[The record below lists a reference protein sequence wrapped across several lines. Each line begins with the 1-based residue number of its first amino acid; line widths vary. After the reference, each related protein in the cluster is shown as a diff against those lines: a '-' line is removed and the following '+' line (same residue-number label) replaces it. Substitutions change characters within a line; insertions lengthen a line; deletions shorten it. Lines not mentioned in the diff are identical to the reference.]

1 MDNINENIEKLSE
14 KKLPNEDEEFNNF
27 FFVGGADWIKSNKEN
42 ISKEKKNKIKLFLKK
57 YLLLDNVN
65 FLFGT
70 GSSIHLGAESIQG
83 IPKKVMDKIDGIDE
97 IEQKDK
103 TDETNKKDEI
113 KNLFKELKD
122 KYVDKIKEEIKKGKD
137 YFIWEDKAIKPIID
151 KISNDLKVNLKISE
165 EDEIEKI
172 KFKKDIEKELKENRE
187 KIETEDI
194 IKAIFTSDNIKKY
207 IINLDEVNENLKK
220 ITEEVKLKLE
230 LLKLI
235 NEDKKINL
243 KEAIMNEK
251 FNNKEKEEIYKLGIE
266 VKLEDFLNYL
276 YALKY
281 LMEQSEGLIS
291 KKEIDLEN
299 LKQLI
304 ETIKKGIFEMCDID
318 NISFEDNFFF
328 NREADSVISARI
340 KIETRKKMEKE
351 GKYTYHRSFL
361 TSLLQ
366 RPLNLRRANIFTL
379 NYDLAFE
386 YACDELG
393 IEYINGFVGFNERN
407 FRPEVYNYDFFF
419 PGDTTE
425 GKVRRIERVIK
436 YYKLHGSLNW
446 VYKNQNKNNPYG
458 LYEIPI
464 ELVRM
469 KLKNKMDN
477 LGEIMIYPT
486 SSKKEYTLNFPYS
499 ELFRKFADRL
509 QQPEAVLFVIGY
521 SFYDEHVND
530 IIYQALANPSFTL
543 VIVDFNGTQSGGEI
557 KRLNDL
563 KDPRIIISQGGELGD
578 FKYFSKELLPTM
590 DQEDTRAKVMSSIEK
605 LYTKEDNEKSEV

>member
-1 MDNINENIEKLSE
+1 MDSINENIEKLSE
-14 KKLPNEDEEFNNF
+14 KKLPNEAEEFNNF
-27 FFVGGADWIKSNKEN
+27 FFVGGDDWIKNNKEN

-70 GSSIHLGAESIQG
+70 GSSIHLGAETIQG
-83 IPKKVMDKIDGIDE
+83 IPKKVIDKIDGTDE
-97 IEQKDK
+97 IEQ
-103 TDETNKKDEI
+103 KDEI
-113 KNLFKELKD
+113 KNLFKKLKD

-137 YFIWEDKAIKPIID
+137 YFIWEDKVIKPIID
-151 KISNDLKVNLKISE
+151 KISNDLKVNLKITE
-165 EDEIEKI
+165 EDKIEKI
-172 KFKKDIEKELKENRE
+172 KFKKDIEKELKENSK
-187 KIETEDI
+187 KIESEDI
-194 IKAIFTSDNIKKY
+194 IKTIFTSDNIKKY
-207 IINLDEVNENLKK
+207 NIILDEVDEILKN
-220 ITEEVKLKLE
+220 ITEKFKIELE

-235 NEDKKINL
+235 NKNKINL
-243 KEAIMNEK
+243 KEIAINKK
-251 FNNKEKEEIYKLGIE
+251 FNDEEKEKIYKLGIE

-281 LMEQSEGLIS
+281 LMEQSEGIIS
-291 KKEIDLEN
+291 KEEIDIEKLE
-299 LKQLI
+299 QLI
-304 ETIKKGIFEMCDID
+304 ETIKKAIFEMWDID
-318 NISFEDNFFF
+318 NISFEDNLFFK
-328 NREADSVISARI
+328 READSVISARI

-605 LYTKEDNEKSEV
+605 LYPKEDNEKSEV

>member
-1 MDNINENIEKLSE
+1 MDSINENIEKLSE
-14 KKLPNEDEEFNNF
+14 KKLPNEAEEFNNF
-27 FFVGGADWIKSNKEN
+27 FFVGGDDWIKNNKEN

-70 GSSIHLGAESIQG
+70 GSSIHLGAETIQG
-83 IPKKVMDKIDGIDE
+83 IPKKVIDKIDGTDE
-97 IEQKDK
+97 IEQ
-103 TDETNKKDEI
+103 KDEI
-113 KNLFKELKD
+113 KNLFKKLKD

-137 YFIWEDKAIKPIID
+137 YFIWEDKVIKPIID
-151 KISNDLKVNLKISE
+151 KISNDLKVNLKITE
-165 EDEIEKI
+165 EDKIEKI
-172 KFKKDIEKELKENRE
+172 KFKKDIEKELKENSK
-187 KIETEDI
+187 KIESEDI
-194 IKAIFTSDNIKKY
+194 IKTIFTSDNIKKY
-207 IINLDEVNENLKK
+207 NIILDEVDEILKN
-220 ITEEVKLKLE
+220 ITEKFKIELE

-235 NEDKKINL
+235 NKNKINL
-243 KEAIMNEK
+243 KEIAINEK
-251 FNNKEKEEIYKLGIE
+251 FNDEEKEKIYKLGIE

-281 LMEQSEGLIS
+281 LMEQSEGIIS
-291 KKEIDLEN
+291 KEEIDIEKLE
-299 LKQLI
+299 QLI
-304 ETIKKGIFEMCDID
+304 ETIKKAIFEMCDID
-318 NISFEDNFFF
+318 NISFEDNLFFK
-328 NREADSVISARI
+328 READSVISARI

-605 LYTKEDNEKSEV
+605 LYPKEDNEKSEV

>member
-1 MDNINENIEKLSE
+1 MDSKNENTENLS
-14 KKLPNEDEEFNNF
+14 KKKVPNKDEEFNNF
-27 FFVGGADWIKSNKEN
+27 FFVGGDDWIKNEKES

-70 GSSIHLGAESIQG
+70 GSSIHLGAETVQR
-83 IPKKVMDKIDGIDE
+83 IPEKVTDE
-97 IEQKDK
+97 IE
-103 TDETNKKDEI
+103 EKDEV
-113 KNLFKELKD
+113 KNLFKKLKN
-122 KYVDKIKEEIKKGKD
+122 KYVDKIKEEIRKGKD
-137 YFIWEDKAIKPIID
+137 YFIWEDKVLKPIID
-151 KISNDLKVNLKISE
+151 KIFDNLKKNLEISE
-165 EDEIEKI
+165 EDEIKKI
-172 KFKKDIEKELKENRE
+172 KFKKDIEEELRENSK
-187 KIETEDI
+187 KIDSKNI
-194 IKAIFTSDNIKKY
+194 IKTIFANDNIKKY
-207 IINLDEVNENLKK
+207 NIILDEVDEILKN
-220 ITEEVKLKLE
+220 ITEKFKIELE

-235 NEDKKINL
+235 NKNKINL
-243 KEAIMNEK
+243 KEIAINKK
-251 FNNKEKEEIYKLGIE
+251 FNDEEKEKIYKLGIE

-281 LMEQSEGLIS
+281 LMEQSEGIIS
-291 KKEIDLEN
+291 KEEIDIEKLE
-299 LKQLI
+299 QLI
-304 ETIKKGIFEMCDID
+304 ETIKKAIFEMCDID
-318 NISFEDNFFF
+318 NISFEDNLFFK
-328 NREADSVISARI
+328 READSVISARI

-590 DQEDTRAKVMSSIEK
+590 DQEDTRAKVMSRIEK
-605 LYTKEDNEKSEV
+605 LYPKEDNEKSEV

>member
-1 MDNINENIEKLSE
+1 MDSKNENTENLS
-14 KKLPNEDEEFNNF
+14 KKKVPNKDEEFNNF
-27 FFVGGADWIKSNKEN
+27 FFVGGDDWIKNEKES

-70 GSSIHLGAESIQG
+70 GSSIHLGAETVQR
-83 IPKKVMDKIDGIDE
+83 IPEKVTDE
-97 IEQKDK
+97 IE
-103 TDETNKKDEI
+103 EKDEV
-113 KNLFKELKD
+113 KNLFKKLKN
-122 KYVDKIKEEIKKGKD
+122 KYVDKIKEEIRKGKD
-137 YFIWEDKAIKPIID
+137 YFIWEDKVLKPIID
-151 KISNDLKVNLKISE
+151 KIFDNLKKNLEISE
-165 EDEIEKI
+165 EDEIKKI
-172 KFKKDIEKELKENRE
+172 KFKKDIEEELRENSK
-187 KIETEDI
+187 KIDSKNI
-194 IKAIFTSDNIKKY
+194 IKTIFANDNIKKY
-207 IINLDEVNENLKK
+207 NIILDEVDEILKN
-220 ITEEVKLKLE
+220 ITEKFKIELE

-235 NEDKKINL
+235 NKNKINL
-243 KEAIMNEK
+243 KEIAINKK
-251 FNNKEKEEIYKLGIE
+251 FNDEEKEKIYKLGIE

-281 LMEQSEGLIS
+281 LMEQSEGIIS
-291 KKEIDLEN
+291 KEEIDIEKLE
-299 LKQLI
+299 QLI
-304 ETIKKGIFEMCDID
+304 ETIKKAIFEMCDID
-318 NISFEDNFFF
+318 KISFDDNHFLKKEE
-328 NREADSVISARI
+328 NKEI
-340 KIETRKKMEKE
+340 KNKMEKE
-351 GKYTYHRSFL
+351 GRYTYHKSFL

-469 KLKNKMDN
+469 KLENKMDN

-543 VIVDFNGTQSGGEI
+543 IIVDFNGTQSGGEI

-605 LYTKEDNEKSEV
+605 LYPKEDNEKSEV

>member
-1 MDNINENIEKLSE
+1 MDSINENIEKLSE
-14 KKLPNEDEEFNNF
+14 KKLPNEAEEFNNF
-27 FFVGGADWIKSNKEN
+27 FFVGGDDWIKNNKEN

-70 GSSIHLGAESIQG
+70 GSSIHLGAETIQG
-83 IPKKVMDKIDGIDE
+83 IPKKVIDKIDGTDE
-97 IEQKDK
+97 IEQ
-103 TDETNKKDEI
+103 KDEI
-113 KNLFKELKD
+113 KNLFKKLKD

-137 YFIWEDKAIKPIID
+137 YFIWEDKVMKPIID
-151 KISNDLKVNLKISE
+151 KISNDLKVNLKITE
-165 EDEIEKI
+165 EDKIEKI
-172 KFKKDIEKELKENRE
+172 KFKKDIEKELKENSK
-187 KIETEDI
+187 KIESEDI
-194 IKAIFTSDNIKKY
+194 IKTIFTSDNIKKY
-207 IINLDEVNENLKK
+207 NIILDEVDEILKN
-220 ITEEVKLKLE
+220 ITEKFKIELE

-235 NEDKKINL
+235 NKNKINL
-243 KEAIMNEK
+243 KEIVINKK
-251 FNNKEKEEIYKLGIE
+251 FNDEEKEKIYKLGIE

-281 LMEQSEGLIS
+281 LMEQSEGIIS
-291 KKEIDLEN
+291 KEEIDIEKLE
-299 LKQLI
+299 QLI
-304 ETIKKGIFEMCDID
+304 ETIKKAIFEMCDID
-318 NISFEDNFFF
+318 NISFEDNLFFK
-328 NREADSVISARI
+328 READSVISARI

-605 LYTKEDNEKSEV
+605 LYPKEDNEKSEV

>member
-1 MDNINENIEKLSE
+1 MDSINENKEKISE

-27 FFVGGADWIKSNKEN
+27 FFVGGDDWIKNNKEN
-42 ISKEKKNKIKLFLKK
+42 IGKEKKNKIKLFLKK

-70 GSSIHLGAESIQG
+70 GSSIHLGAETVQR
-83 IPKKVMDKIDGIDE
+83 IPEKVTDE
-97 IEQKDK
+97 IE
-103 TDETNKKDEI
+103 EKDEV
-113 KNLFKELKD
+113 KNLFKKLKN
-122 KYVDKIKEEIKKGKD
+122 KYVDKIKEEIRKGKD
-137 YFIWEDKAIKPIID
+137 YFIWEDKVLKPIID
-151 KISNDLKVNLKISE
+151 KIFDNLKKNLEISE
-165 EDEIEKI
+165 EDEIKKI
-172 KFKKDIEKELKENRE
+172 KFKKDIEEELRENSK
-187 KIETEDI
+187 KIDSKNI
-194 IKAIFTSDNIKKY
+194 IKTIFANDNIKKY
-207 IINLDEVNENLKK
+207 NIILDEVDEILKN
-220 ITEEVKLKLE
+220 ITEKFKIELE

-235 NEDKKINL
+235 NKNKINL
-243 KEAIMNEK
+243 KEIAINKK
-251 FNNKEKEEIYKLGIE
+251 FNDEEKEKIYKLGIE

-281 LMEQSEGLIS
+281 LMEQSEGIIS
-291 KKEIDLEN
+291 KEEIDIEKLE
-299 LKQLI
+299 QLI
-304 ETIKKGIFEMCDID
+304 ETIKKAIFEMCDID
-318 NISFEDNFFF
+318 NISFEDNLFFK
-328 NREADSVISARI
+328 READSVISARI

>member
-1 MDNINENIEKLSE
+1 
-14 KKLPNEDEEFNNF
+14 
-27 FFVGGADWIKSNKEN
+27 
-42 ISKEKKNKIKLFLKK
+42 
-57 YLLLDNVN
+57 
-65 FLFGT
+65 
-70 GSSIHLGAESIQG
+70 
-83 IPKKVMDKIDGIDE
+83 
-97 IEQKDK
+97 
-103 TDETNKKDEI
+103 
-113 KNLFKELKD
+113 
-122 KYVDKIKEEIKKGKD
+122 
-137 YFIWEDKAIKPIID
+137 
-151 KISNDLKVNLKISE
+151 
-165 EDEIEKI
+165 
-172 KFKKDIEKELKENRE
+172 
-187 KIETEDI
+187 
-194 IKAIFTSDNIKKY
+194 
-207 IINLDEVNENLKK
+207 
-220 ITEEVKLKLE
+220 
-230 LLKLI
+230 
-235 NEDKKINL
+235 
-243 KEAIMNEK
+243 
-251 FNNKEKEEIYKLGIE
+251 
-266 VKLEDFLNYL
+266 
-276 YALKY
+276 
-281 LMEQSEGLIS
+281 
-291 KKEIDLEN
+291 
-299 LKQLI
+299 
-304 ETIKKGIFEMCDID
+304 MCDID
-318 NISFEDNFFF
+318 NISFEDNLFFK
-328 NREADSVISARI
+328 READSVISARI

-446 VYKNQNKNNPYG
+446 IYKNQNKNNPYG

-605 LYTKEDNEKSEV
+605 LYPKEDDEKSEV

>member
-1 MDNINENIEKLSE
+1 MKNQFKLIL
-14 KKLPNEDEEFNNF
+14 KR
-27 FFVGGADWIKSNKEN
+27 V
-42 ISKEKKNKIKLFLKK
+42 LKK

-70 GSSIHLGAESIQG
+70 GSSIHLGAESIQE
-83 IPKKVMDKIDGIDE
+83 IPKQVSKKIEKNNDV
-97 IEQKDK
+97 
-103 TDETNKKDEI
+103 
-113 KNLFKELKD
+113 KNLFKKLKE
-122 KYVDKIKEEIKKGKD
+122 KYEDRKILDVKEEIEKGND
-137 YFIWEDKAIKPIID
+137 CLIWEN
-151 KISNDLKVNLKISE
+151 KINDLEEELKSKLKELKIQKEKVNLKEI
-165 EDEIEKI
+165 IEKN
-172 KFKKDIEKELKENRE
+172 ELN
-187 KIETEDI
+187 D
-194 IKAIFTSDNIKKY
+194 S
-207 IINLDEVNENLKK
+207 
-220 ITEEVKLKLE
+220 
-230 LLKLI
+230 
-235 NEDKKINL
+235 
-243 KEAIMNEK
+243 
-251 FNNKEKEEIYKLGIE
+251 EKEEIYKLGVE

-281 LMEQSEGLIS
+281 LMKQSEGLIS
-291 KKEIDLEN
+291 KNELEIDIEKLG
-299 LKQLI
+299 KLI
-304 ETIKKGIFEMCDID
+304 EAIKKAIFEMCDID
-318 NISFEDNFFF
+318 RISFDNNHFLKKEE
-328 NREADSVISARI
+328 NKEI
-340 KIETRKKMEKE
+340 KDKMEKE
-351 GKYTYHRSFL
+351 GRYTYHKSLL

-407 FRPEVYNYDFFF
+407 FRPEVYSYDFFF

-446 VYKNQNKNNPYG
+446 IYKNQNKNNPYG

-469 KLKNKMDN
+469 KLENEKDN

-509 QQPEAVLFVIGY
+509 QQPEAVLFVVGY
-521 SFYDEHVND
+521 SFYDEHIND

-543 VIVDFNGTQSGGEI
+543 IIVDFKGTGNGGEI

-563 KDPRIIISQGGELGD
+563 KDPRIIICQGEELGD

-590 DQEDTRAKVMSSIEK
+590 DQEDTRIKVMNSIEK
-605 LYTKEDNEKSEV
+605 LYPKEDDEKSEV

>member
-1 MDNINENIEKLSE
+1 MDSKNENTENLS
-14 KKLPNEDEEFNNF
+14 KKKVPNKDEEFNNF
-27 FFVGGADWIKSNKEN
+27 FFVGGDDWIKNEKES

-70 GSSIHLGAESIQG
+70 GSSIHLGAETVQR
-83 IPKKVMDKIDGIDE
+83 IPEKVTDE
-97 IEQKDK
+97 IE
-103 TDETNKKDEI
+103 EKDEV
-113 KNLFKELKD
+113 KNLFKKLKN
-122 KYVDKIKEEIKKGKD
+122 KYVDKIKEEIRKGKD
-137 YFIWEDKAIKPIID
+137 YFIWEDKVLKPIID
-151 KISNDLKVNLKISE
+151 KIFDNLKKNLEISE
-165 EDEIEKI
+165 EDEIKKI
-172 KFKKDIEKELKENRE
+172 KFKKDIEEELRENSK
-187 KIETEDI
+187 KIDSKNI
-194 IKAIFTSDNIKKY
+194 IKTIFANDNIKKY
-207 IINLDEVNENLKK
+207 NIILDEVDEILKN
-220 ITEEVKLKLE
+220 ITEKFKIELE

-235 NEDKKINL
+235 NKNKINL
-243 KEAIMNEK
+243 KEIAINKK
-251 FNNKEKEEIYKLGIE
+251 FNDEEKEKIYKLGIE

-281 LMEQSEGLIS
+281 LMEQSEGIIS
-291 KKEIDLEN
+291 KEEIDIEKLE
-299 LKQLI
+299 QLI
-304 ETIKKGIFEMCDID
+304 ETIKKAIFEMCDID

-469 KLKNKMDN
+469 KLENKMDN

-509 QQPEAVLFVIGY
+509 QQPEAVLFVVGY

-543 VIVDFNGTQSGGEI
+543 IIVDFYGTQSGGEI
-557 KRLNDL
+557 KKLNDL

-605 LYTKEDNEKSEV
+605 LYPKENDEKSEV

>member
-1 MDNINENIEKLSE
+1 MDNKNEIVENKNSE
-14 KKLPNEDEEFNNF
+14 KDQNNKKKSNNC
-27 FFVGGADWIKSNKEN
+27 FFVGGDDWIENKEES
-42 ISKEKKNKIKLFLKK
+42 IKKVEKERYKSKIKLFLKK

-70 GSSIHLGAESIQG
+70 GSSIHLGAESIQE
-83 IPKKVMDKIDGIDE
+83 IPKQISEKIEKNDDI
-97 IEQKDK
+97 
-103 TDETNKKDEI
+103 N
-113 KNLFKELKD
+113 NLFKKLKE
-122 KYVDKIKEEIKKGKD
+122 KYEDRKFLDVKEEIKKGND
-137 YFIWEDKAIKPIID
+137 YFIWKDKVLKPIID
-151 KISNDLKVNLKISE
+151 KIFDNLKENLEISE

-172 KFKKDIEKELKENRE
+172 KFKKDIEEELTENNK
-187 KIETEDI
+187 KIESKDI
-194 IKAIFTSDNIKKY
+194 IKIIFTSDNIKKY
-207 IINLDEVNENLKK
+207 VINLDKVSEKLKE

-235 NEDKKINL
+235 NKDKEINL

-251 FNNKEKEEIYKLGIE
+251 FNDKEKEEIYKLGVE

-281 LMEQSEGLIS
+281 LMEQSEDLIS
-291 KKEIDLEN
+291 KEEIDIEKLV
-299 LKQLI
+299 KLI
-304 ETIKKGIFEMCDID
+304 ETIKKAIFEMCDVD
-318 NISFEDNFFF
+318 RISFNDNHFLKKEE
-328 NREADSVISARI
+328 NKEI
-340 KIETRKKMEKE
+340 KDKMEKE
-351 GKYTYHRSFL
+351 GRYTYHKSLL

-469 KLKNKMDN
+469 KLTNETNN
-477 LGEIMIYPT
+477 LGDIMIYPT

-509 QQPEAVLFVIGY
+509 QQPEAVLFVVGY

-543 VIVDFNGTQSGGEI
+543 IIVDFNGTQSGGEI

-605 LYTKEDNEKSEV
+605 LYQAENDKKQEE

>member
-1 MDNINENIEKLSE
+1 MDNKNEVIENQNVEKDQINERKS
-14 KKLPNEDEEFNNF
+14 NNCF
-27 FFVGGADWIKSNKEN
+27 FIGGDDWIENKNLKKEEKERYKS
-42 ISKEKKNKIKLFLKK
+42 KIKLFLKK

-70 GSSIHLGAESIQG
+70 GSSIHLGAESIQE
-83 IPKKVMDKIDGIDE
+83 IPKKIIEKIRENKDIEELFENLKNKYEERKLLSDIKEKIQKGNDYLIWGNKID
-97 IEQKDK
+97 
-103 TDETNKKDEI
+103 
-113 KNLFKELKD
+113 NLEEELKN
-122 KYVDKIKEEIKKGKD
+122 KLKEFKIEKE
-137 YFIWEDKAIKPIID
+137 
-151 KISNDLKVNLKISE
+151 KVNLKEIIE
-165 EDEIEKI
+165 ENKLD
-172 KFKKDIEKELKENRE
+172 DTEKEK
-187 KIETEDI
+187 
-194 IKAIFTSDNIKKY
+194 
-207 IINLDEVNENLKK
+207 
-220 ITEEVKLKLE
+220 
-230 LLKLI
+230 
-235 NEDKKINL
+235 
-243 KEAIMNEK
+243 
-251 FNNKEKEEIYKLGIE
+251 IYKLGIE

-281 LMEQSEGLIS
+281 LMEQSEGLIP
-291 KKEIDLEN
+291 KEEINIGKLE
-299 LKQLI
+299 QLI
-304 ETIKKGIFEMCDID
+304 KSIKKAIFEMCDID
-318 NISFEDNFFF
+318 KISFDDNWFL
-328 NREADSVISARI
+328 NKEGNKEI
-340 KIETRKKMEKE
+340 KDKMEKE
-351 GKYTYHRSFL
+351 GKYTYHKSFL

-446 VYKNQNKNNPYG
+446 VYKNENKNNPYG

-469 KLKNKMDN
+469 KLKNEVDN
-477 LGEIMIYPT
+477 LGDIMIYPT

-509 QQPEAVLFVIGY
+509 QQPEAVLFVVGY

-543 VIVDFNGTQSGGEI
+543 IIVDFNGTKNGGEI

-563 KDPRIIISQGGELGD
+563 KDPRIIICQGEELGD

-590 DQEDTRAKVMSSIEK
+590 EQTDTREKVMSSLEK
-605 LYTKEDNEKSEV
+605 LYQAENDKK

>member
-1 MDNINENIEKLSE
+1 MDSKNENTENLS
-14 KKLPNEDEEFNNF
+14 KKKVPNKDEEFNNF
-27 FFVGGADWIKSNKEN
+27 FFVGGDDWIKNEKES

-70 GSSIHLGAESIQG
+70 GSSIHLGAETVQR
-83 IPKKVMDKIDGIDE
+83 IPEKVTDE
-97 IEQKDK
+97 IE
-103 TDETNKKDEI
+103 EKDEV
-113 KNLFKELKD
+113 KNLFKKLKN
-122 KYVDKIKEEIKKGKD
+122 KYVDKIKEEIRKGKD
-137 YFIWEDKAIKPIID
+137 YFIWEDKVLKPIID
-151 KISNDLKVNLKISE
+151 KIFDNLKENLEISE
-165 EDEIEKI
+165 EDEIKKI
-172 KFKKDIEKELKENRE
+172 KFKKDIEEELRENSKKIDSKNITE
-187 KIETEDI
+187 KFKIE
-194 IKAIFTSDNIKKY
+194 
-207 IINLDEVNENLKK
+207 
-220 ITEEVKLKLE
+220 LE

-235 NEDKKINL
+235 NKNKINL
-243 KEAIMNEK
+243 KEIAINKK
-251 FNNKEKEEIYKLGIE
+251 FNDEEKEKIYKLGIE

-281 LMEQSEGLIS
+281 LMEQSEGIIS
-291 KKEIDLEN
+291 KEEIDIEKLE
-299 LKQLI
+299 QLI
-304 ETIKKGIFEMCDID
+304 ETIKKAIFEMCDID
-318 NISFEDNFFF
+318 NISFEDNLFFK
-328 NREADSVISARI
+328 READSVISARI

-605 LYTKEDNEKSEV
+605 LYPKEDNEKSEV

>member
-1 MDNINENIEKLSE
+1 MLALLGFLTVVVLLVAIMS
-14 KKLPNEDEEFNNF
+14 KKMNPVVALIVVPIIFGIIGGFGFELPKFILEGVKSIAPTGTMFIFAILF
-27 FFVGGADWIKSNKEN
+27 FGILTDA
-42 ISKEKKNKIKLFLKK
+42 
-57 YLLLDNVN
+57 
-65 FLFGT
+65 GT
-70 GSSIHLGAESIQG
+70 FQ
-83 IPKKVMDKIDGIDE
+83 
-97 IEQKDK
+97 
-103 TDETNKKDEI
+103 
-113 KNLFKELKD
+113 
-122 KYVDKIKEEIKKGKD
+122 
-137 YFIWEDKAIKPIID
+137 PIID
-151 KISNDLKVNLKISE
+151 KISNDLKVNLKITE
-165 EDEIEKI
+165 EDKIEKI
-172 KFKKDIEKELKENRE
+172 KFKKDIEKELKENSK
-187 KIETEDI
+187 KIESEDI
-194 IKAIFTSDNIKKY
+194 IKTIFTSDNIKKY
-207 IINLDEVNENLKK
+207 NIILDEVDEILKN
-220 ITEEVKLKLE
+220 ITEKFKIELE

-235 NEDKKINL
+235 NKNKINL
-243 KEAIMNEK
+243 KEIAINKK
-251 FNNKEKEEIYKLGIE
+251 FNDEEKEKIYKLGIE

-281 LMEQSEGLIS
+281 LMEQSEGIIS
-291 KKEIDLEN
+291 KEEIDIEKLE
-299 LKQLI
+299 QLI
-304 ETIKKGIFEMCDID
+304 ETIKKAIFEMCDIY
-318 NISFEDNFFF
+318 NISFEDNLFFK
-328 NREADSVISARI
+328 READSVISARI

-605 LYTKEDNEKSEV
+605 LYLKEDNEKSEV

>member
-1 MDNINENIEKLSE
+1 MDSKNEVIENKNVDKDKISE
-14 KKLPNEDEEFNNF
+14 KKSNNC
-27 FFVGGADWIKSNKEN
+27 FFVGEEKWIENKKIDNKDKS
-42 ISKEKKNKIKLFLKK
+42 KIKLFLKK

-70 GSSIHLGAESIQG
+70 GSSIHLGAESIQE
-83 IPKKVMDKIDGIDE
+83 IPKQISEKIEKNDDV
-97 IEQKDK
+97 
-103 TDETNKKDEI
+103 N
-113 KNLFKELKD
+113 NLFKKLKE
-122 KYVDKIKEEIKKGKD
+122 KYEDRKFLDVKEEIEKGNN
-137 YFIWEDKAIKPIID
+137 YLIWEN
-151 KISNDLKVNLKISE
+151 KINDLEEELKSKLKELEIQKDKVNLK
-165 EDEIEKI
+165 EIIVKN
-172 KFKKDIEKELKENRE
+172 KLDDSEKEK
-187 KIETEDI
+187 
-194 IKAIFTSDNIKKY
+194 
-207 IINLDEVNENLKK
+207 
-220 ITEEVKLKLE
+220 
-230 LLKLI
+230 
-235 NEDKKINL
+235 
-243 KEAIMNEK
+243 
-251 FNNKEKEEIYKLGIE
+251 IYKLGVE

-281 LMEQSEGLIS
+281 LMKQSEGLIS
-291 KKEIDLEN
+291 KNELKTEIDIEKLG
-299 LKQLI
+299 KLI
-304 ETIKKGIFEMCDID
+304 VAIKKAIFEMCDID
-318 NISFEDNFFF
+318 NISFKDNYFLEKEE
-328 NREADSVISARI
+328 NKEI
-340 KIETRKKMEKE
+340 KEKMEKE
-351 GKYTYHRSFL
+351 GKYTYHKSLL

-366 RPLNLRRANIFTL
+366 RPLNLRRVNIFTL

-469 KLKNKMDN
+469 KLTNETNN
-477 LGEIMIYPT
+477 LGDIMIYPT

-509 QQPEAVLFVIGY
+509 QQPEAVLFVVGY
-521 SFYDEHVND
+521 SFYDEHIND

-543 VIVDFNGTQSGGEI
+543 IIVDFKGTENGGEI

-563 KDPRIIISQGGELGD
+563 KDPRIIICQGEELGD

-590 DQEDTRAKVMSSIEK
+590 DQEDTRAKVMSSLDK
-605 LYTKEDNEKSEV
+605 LYPTEDDKK

>member
-1 MDNINENIEKLSE
+1 MDSINENIEKLSE
-14 KKLPNEDEEFNNF
+14 KKLPNEAEEFNNF
-27 FFVGGADWIKSNKEN
+27 FFVGGDDWIKNNKEN

-70 GSSIHLGAESIQG
+70 GSSIHLGAETIQG
-83 IPKKVMDKIDGIDE
+83 IPKKVIDKIDGTDE
-97 IEQKDK
+97 IEQ
-103 TDETNKKDEI
+103 KDEI
-113 KNLFKELKD
+113 KNLFKKLKD

-137 YFIWEDKAIKPIID
+137 YFIWEDKVIKPIID
-151 KISNDLKVNLKISE
+151 KISNDLKVNLKITE
-165 EDEIEKI
+165 EDKIEKI
-172 KFKKDIEKELKENRE
+172 KFKKDIEKELKENSK
-187 KIETEDI
+187 KIESEDI
-194 IKAIFTSDNIKKY
+194 IKTIFTSDNIKKY
-207 IINLDEVNENLKK
+207 NIILDEVEEILKNINEKFK
-220 ITEEVKLKLE
+220 IELE

-235 NEDKKINL
+235 NKNKINL
-243 KEAIMNEK
+243 KEIAINKK
-251 FNNKEKEEIYKLGIE
+251 FNDEEKEKIYKLGIE

-281 LMEQSEGLIS
+281 LMEQSEGIIS
-291 KKEIDLEN
+291 KEEIDIEKLE
-299 LKQLI
+299 QLI
-304 ETIKKGIFEMCDID
+304 ETIKKAIFEMCDID
-318 NISFEDNFFF
+318 NISFEDNLFFK
-328 NREADSVISARI
+328 READSVISARI

-605 LYTKEDNEKSEV
+605 LYPKEDNEKSEV

>member
-1 MDNINENIEKLSE
+1 MDSKNEVIENKNVDKDKISE
-14 KKLPNEDEEFNNF
+14 KKSNNC
-27 FFVGGADWIKSNKEN
+27 FFVGEEKWIENKKIDNKDKS
-42 ISKEKKNKIKLFLKK
+42 KIKLFLKK

-70 GSSIHLGAESIQG
+70 GSSIHLGAESIQE
-83 IPKKVMDKIDGIDE
+83 IPKQISEKIEKNDDV
-97 IEQKDK
+97 
-103 TDETNKKDEI
+103 N
-113 KNLFKELKD
+113 NLFKKLKE
-122 KYVDKIKEEIKKGKD
+122 KYEDRKFLDVKEEIEKGNN
-137 YFIWEDKAIKPIID
+137 YLIWEN
-151 KISNDLKVNLKISE
+151 KINDLEEELKSKLKELEIQKDKVNLK
-165 EDEIEKI
+165 EIIVKN
-172 KFKKDIEKELKENRE
+172 KLDDSEKEK
-187 KIETEDI
+187 
-194 IKAIFTSDNIKKY
+194 
-207 IINLDEVNENLKK
+207 
-220 ITEEVKLKLE
+220 
-230 LLKLI
+230 
-235 NEDKKINL
+235 
-243 KEAIMNEK
+243 
-251 FNNKEKEEIYKLGIE
+251 IYKLGVE

-281 LMEQSEGLIS
+281 LMKQSEGLIS
-291 KKEIDLEN
+291 KNELKTEIDIEKLG
-299 LKQLI
+299 KLI
-304 ETIKKGIFEMCDID
+304 VAIKKAIFEMCDID
-318 NISFEDNFFF
+318 NISFKDNYFLEKEE
-328 NREADSVISARI
+328 NKEI
-340 KIETRKKMEKE
+340 KEKMEKE
-351 GKYTYHRSFL
+351 GKYTYHKSLL

-366 RPLNLRRANIFTL
+366 RPLNLRRVNIFTL

-469 KLKNKMDN
+469 KLTNETNN
-477 LGEIMIYPT
+477 LGDIMIYPT

-509 QQPEAVLFVIGY
+509 QQPEAVLFVVGY

-543 VIVDFNGTQSGGEI
+543 IIVDFYGTQSGGEI
-557 KRLNDL
+557 KKLNDL
-563 KDPRIIISQGGELGD
+563 KDPRIIICQGEELGD
-578 FKYFSKELLPTM
+578 FKYFSKELLPTI
-590 DQEDTRAKVMSSIEK
+590 DQEDTRAKVMSSLEK
-605 LYTKEDNEKSEV
+605 LYQAENDKK

>member
-1 MDNINENIEKLSE
+1 MDSINENIEKLSE
-14 KKLPNEDEEFNNF
+14 KKLPNEAEEFNNF
-27 FFVGGADWIKSNKEN
+27 FFVGGDDWIKNNKEN

-70 GSSIHLGAESIQG
+70 GSSIHLGAETIQG
-83 IPKKVMDKIDGIDE
+83 IPKKVIDKIDGTDE
-97 IEQKDK
+97 IEQ
-103 TDETNKKDEI
+103 KDEI
-113 KNLFKELKD
+113 KNLFKKLKD

-137 YFIWEDKAIKPIID
+137 YFIWEDKVIKPIID
-151 KISNDLKVNLKISE
+151 KISNDLKVNLKITE
-165 EDEIEKI
+165 EDKIEKI
-172 KFKKDIEKELKENRE
+172 KFKKDIEKELKENSK
-187 KIETEDI
+187 KIESEDI
-194 IKAIFTSDNIKKY
+194 IKTIFTSDNIKKY
-207 IINLDEVNENLKK
+207 NIILDEVDEILKN
-220 ITEEVKLKLE
+220 ITEKFKIELE
-230 LLKLI
+230 LLRLI
-235 NEDKKINL
+235 NKNKINL
-243 KEAIMNEK
+243 KEIAINKK
-251 FNNKEKEEIYKLGIE
+251 FNDEEKEKIYKLGIE

-281 LMEQSEGLIS
+281 LIEQSEGIIS
-291 KKEIDLEN
+291 KEEIDIEKLE
-299 LKQLI
+299 QLI
-304 ETIKKGIFEMCDID
+304 ETIKKAIFEMCDID
-318 NISFEDNFFF
+318 NISFEDNLFFK
-328 NREADSVISARI
+328 READSVISARI

-605 LYTKEDNEKSEV
+605 LYPKEDNEKSEV

>member
-1 MDNINENIEKLSE
+1 MEIKNETIENQNKQKVL
-14 KKLPNEDEEFNNF
+14 NNKIF
-27 FFVGGADWIKSNKEN
+27 SNCFFVGGDDWVENKRIDNKDKS
-42 ISKEKKNKIKLFLKK
+42 KIKLFLKK

-70 GSSIHLGAESIQG
+70 GSSIHLGAESIQA
-83 IPKKVMDKIDGIDE
+83 IPKQVSEKIEKNDDV
-97 IEQKDK
+97 
-103 TDETNKKDEI
+103 
-113 KNLFKELKD
+113 KNLFKKLKE
-122 KYVDKIKEEIKKGKD
+122 KYEDRKFLDIKEEIKKGND
-137 YFIWEDKAIKPIID
+137 FFIWEDKVLKPIID
-151 KISNDLKVNLKISE
+151 KIFDNLKEKLKIFE
-165 EDEIEKI
+165 EDEIKKI
-172 KFKKDIEKELKENRE
+172 KLKKDIEEELKKNS
-187 KIETEDI
+187 KNIDSKDI
-194 IKAIFTSDNIKKY
+194 IKTIFANDNIKKY
-207 IINLDEVNENLKK
+207 NINLDEVDEILKSITKNLK
-220 ITEEVKLKLE
+220 IELE
-230 LLKLI
+230 LLNLI
-235 NEDKKINL
+235 NEDNKINL
-243 KEAIMNEK
+243 KEIAINEK
-251 FNNKEKEEIYKLGIE
+251 FNDEEKEKIYKLGIE

-291 KKEIDLEN
+291 KEEIDIEKLE
-299 LKQLI
+299 QLI
-304 ETIKKGIFEMCDID
+304 ETIKKAIFKMCDID
-318 NISFEDNFFF
+318 KISFDDNLFFK
-328 NREADSVISARI
+328 REANSIISAKI

-366 RPLNLRRANIFTL
+366 RPLNLRRVNIFTL

-469 KLKNKMDN
+469 KLENKMDN

-521 SFYDEHVND
+521 SFYDEHIND

-543 VIVDFNGTQSGGEI
+543 IIVDFYGTQSGGEI

-563 KDPRIIISQGGELGD
+563 KDPSIIICQGEELGD

-590 DQEDTRAKVMSSIEK
+590 DQEDTRIKVMNSIEK
-605 LYTKEDNEKSEV
+605 LYPKEDDEKSEV

>member
-1 MDNINENIEKLSE
+1 MDNKNEIVENKNSE
-14 KKLPNEDEEFNNF
+14 KDQNNKKKSNNC
-27 FFVGGADWIKSNKEN
+27 FFVGGDDWIENKEES
-42 ISKEKKNKIKLFLKK
+42 IKKVEKERYKSKIKLFLKK

-70 GSSIHLGAESIQG
+70 GSSIHLGAESIQE
-83 IPKKVMDKIDGIDE
+83 IPKQISEKIEKNDDV
-97 IEQKDK
+97 
-103 TDETNKKDEI
+103 N
-113 KNLFKELKD
+113 NLFKKLKE
-122 KYVDKIKEEIKKGKD
+122 KYEDRKFLDVKEEIKKGND
-137 YFIWEDKAIKPIID
+137 YFIWKDKVLKPIID
-151 KISNDLKVNLKISE
+151 KIFDNLKENLEISE

-172 KFKKDIEKELKENRE
+172 KFKKDIEEELTENNK
-187 KIETEDI
+187 KIESKDI
-194 IKAIFTSDNIKKY
+194 IKIIFTSDNIKKY
-207 IINLDEVNENLKK
+207 VINLDKVSEKLKE

-235 NEDKKINL
+235 NKDKEINL

-251 FNNKEKEEIYKLGIE
+251 FNDKEKEEIYKLGVE

-281 LMEQSEGLIS
+281 LMEQSEDLIS
-291 KKEIDLEN
+291 KEEIDIEKLG
-299 LKQLI
+299 KLI
-304 ETIKKGIFEMCDID
+304 ETIKKAIFEMCDVD
-318 NISFEDNFFF
+318 RISFNDNHFLKKEE
-328 NREADSVISARI
+328 NKEI
-340 KIETRKKMEKE
+340 KDKMEKE
-351 GKYTYHRSFL
+351 GRYTYHKSLL

-469 KLKNKMDN
+469 KLTNETNN
-477 LGEIMIYPT
+477 LGDIMIYPT

-509 QQPEAVLFVIGY
+509 QQPEAVLFVVGY

-543 VIVDFNGTQSGGEI
+543 IIVDFNGTQSGGEI

-563 KDPRIIISQGGELGD
+563 KDPRIIICQGEELGD

-605 LYTKEDNEKSEV
+605 LYQAENDKKQEE

>member
-1 MDNINENIEKLSE
+1 MDSKNENTENLS
-14 KKLPNEDEEFNNF
+14 KKKVPNKDEEFNNF
-27 FFVGGADWIKSNKEN
+27 FFVGGDDWIKNEKES

-70 GSSIHLGAESIQG
+70 GSSIHLGAETVQR
-83 IPKKVMDKIDGIDE
+83 IPEKVTDE
-97 IEQKDK
+97 IE
-103 TDETNKKDEI
+103 EKDEV
-113 KNLFKELKD
+113 KNLFKKLKN
-122 KYVDKIKEEIKKGKD
+122 KYVDKIKEEIRKGKD
-137 YFIWEDKAIKPIID
+137 YFIWEDKVLKPIID
-151 KISNDLKVNLKISE
+151 KIFDNLKENLEISE
-165 EDEIEKI
+165 EDEIKKI
-172 KFKKDIEKELKENRE
+172 KFKKDIEEELRENSK
-187 KIETEDI
+187 KIDSKNI
-194 IKAIFTSDNIKKY
+194 IKTIFANDNIKKY
-207 IINLDEVNENLKK
+207 NIILDEVDEILKN
-220 ITEEVKLKLE
+220 ITEKFKIELE

-235 NEDKKINL
+235 NKNKINL
-243 KEAIMNEK
+243 KEIAINEK
-251 FNNKEKEEIYKLGIE
+251 FNDEEKEKIYKLGIE

-291 KKEIDLEN
+291 EKEIDIKKLE
-299 LKQLI
+299 QLI
-304 ETIKKGIFEMCDID
+304 ETIKKAIFEMCDID
-318 NISFEDNFFF
+318 NISFEDNLFFK
-328 NREADSVISARI
+328 READSVISVKI

-605 LYTKEDNEKSEV
+605 LYPKEDNEKSEV

>member
-1 MDNINENIEKLSE
+1 LDSINENIEKLSE
-14 KKLPNEDEEFNNF
+14 KKLPNEAEEFNNF
-27 FFVGGADWIKSNKEN
+27 FFVGGDDWIKNNKEN

-70 GSSIHLGAESIQG
+70 GSSIHLGAETIQG
-83 IPKKVMDKIDGIDE
+83 IPKKVIDKIDGTDE
-97 IEQKDK
+97 IEQ
-103 TDETNKKDEI
+103 KDEI
-113 KNLFKELKD
+113 KNLFKKLKD

-137 YFIWEDKAIKPIID
+137 YFIWEDKVMKPIID
-151 KISNDLKVNLKISE
+151 KISNDLKVNLKITE
-165 EDEIEKI
+165 EDKIEKI
-172 KFKKDIEKELKENRE
+172 KFKKDIEKELKENSK
-187 KIETEDI
+187 KIESEDI
-194 IKAIFTSDNIKKY
+194 IKTIFTSDNIKKY
-207 IINLDEVNENLKK
+207 NIILDEVDEILKN
-220 ITEEVKLKLE
+220 ITEKFKIELE
-230 LLKLI
+230 LLRLI
-235 NEDKKINL
+235 NKNKINL
-243 KEAIMNEK
+243 KEIAINKK
-251 FNNKEKEEIYKLGIE
+251 FNDEEKEKIYKLGIE

-281 LMEQSEGLIS
+281 LIEQSEGIIS
-291 KKEIDLEN
+291 KEEIDIEKLE
-299 LKQLI
+299 QLI
-304 ETIKKGIFEMCDID
+304 ETIKKAIFEMCDID
-318 NISFEDNFFF
+318 NISFEDNLFFK
-328 NREADSVISARI
+328 READSVISARI

-605 LYTKEDNEKSEV
+605 LYPKEDNEKSEV

>member
-1 MDNINENIEKLSE
+1 MEIKNETIENQNKQKVL
-14 KKLPNEDEEFNNF
+14 NNKIF
-27 FFVGGADWIKSNKEN
+27 SNCFFVGGESWIKN
-42 ISKEKKNKIKLFLKK
+42 EKLDKDKKSKIKLFLKK

-70 GSSIHLGAESIQG
+70 GSSIHLGAESIQA
-83 IPKKVMDKIDGIDE
+83 IPKQVSEKIEKNDDV
-97 IEQKDK
+97 
-103 TDETNKKDEI
+103 
-113 KNLFKELKD
+113 KNLFKKLKE
-122 KYVDKIKEEIKKGKD
+122 KYEDRKFLDIKEEIKKGND
-137 YFIWEDKAIKPIID
+137 FFIWEDKVLKPIID
-151 KISNDLKVNLKISE
+151 KIFDNLKEKLKIFE
-165 EDEIEKI
+165 EDEIKKI
-172 KFKKDIEKELKENRE
+172 KLKKDIEEELKKNS
-187 KIETEDI
+187 KNIDSKDI
-194 IKAIFTSDNIKKY
+194 IKTIFANDNIKKY
-207 IINLDEVNENLKK
+207 NINLDEVDEILKSITKNLK
-220 ITEEVKLKLE
+220 IELE
-230 LLKLI
+230 LLNLI
-235 NEDKKINL
+235 NEDNKINL
-243 KEAIMNEK
+243 KEIAINEK
-251 FNNKEKEEIYKLGIE
+251 FNDEEKEKIYKLGIE

-291 KKEIDLEN
+291 KEEIDIEKLE
-299 LKQLI
+299 QLI
-304 ETIKKGIFEMCDID
+304 ETIKKAIFEMCDID
-318 NISFEDNFFF
+318 NISFEDNLFFK
-328 NREADSVISARI
+328 READSVISARI

-407 FRPEVYNYDFFF
+407 FRPEVYSYDFFF

-446 VYKNQNKNNPYG
+446 IYKNQNKNNPYG

-469 KLKNKMDN
+469 KLENEKDN

-499 ELFRKFADRL
+499 ELFREFADRL
-509 QQPEAVLFVIGY
+509 QQPEAVLFVVGY
-521 SFYDEHVND
+521 SFYDEHIND

-543 VIVDFNGTQSGGEI
+543 IIVDFKGTENGGEI

-563 KDPRIIISQGGELGD
+563 KDPRIIICQGEELGD

-590 DQEDTRAKVMSSIEK
+590 DQEDTRIKVMNSIEK
-605 LYTKEDNEKSEV
+605 LYPKEDDEKSEV

>member
-1 MDNINENIEKLSE
+1 MDSKNENTENLS
-14 KKLPNEDEEFNNF
+14 KKKVPNKDEEFNNF
-27 FFVGGADWIKSNKEN
+27 FFVGGDDWIKNEKES

-70 GSSIHLGAESIQG
+70 GSSIHLGAETVQR
-83 IPKKVMDKIDGIDE
+83 IPEKVTDE
-97 IEQKDK
+97 IE
-103 TDETNKKDEI
+103 EKDEV
-113 KNLFKELKD
+113 KNLFKKLKN
-122 KYVDKIKEEIKKGKD
+122 KYVDKIKEEIRKGKD
-137 YFIWEDKAIKPIID
+137 YFIWEDKVLKPIID
-151 KISNDLKVNLKISE
+151 KIFDNLKKNLEISE
-165 EDEIEKI
+165 EDEIKKI
-172 KFKKDIEKELKENRE
+172 KFKKDIEEELRENSK
-187 KIETEDI
+187 KIDSKNI
-194 IKAIFTSDNIKKY
+194 IKTIFANDNIKKY
-207 IINLDEVNENLKK
+207 NIILDEVDEILKN
-220 ITEEVKLKLE
+220 ITEKFKIELE

-235 NEDKKINL
+235 NKNKINL
-243 KEAIMNEK
+243 KEIAINKK
-251 FNNKEKEEIYKLGIE
+251 FNDEEKEKIYKLGIE

-281 LMEQSEGLIS
+281 LMEQSEGIIS
-291 KKEIDLEN
+291 KEEIDIEKLE
-299 LKQLI
+299 QLI
-304 ETIKKGIFEMCDID
+304 ETIKKAIFEMCDID
-318 NISFEDNFFF
+318 NISFEDNLFFK
-328 NREADSVISARI
+328 READSVISARI

-469 KLKNKMDN
+469 KLTNKTNN
-477 LGEIMIYPT
+477 LGDIMIYPT

-509 QQPEAVLFVIGY
+509 QQPEAVLFVVGY

-605 LYTKEDNEKSEV
+605 LYPKEDNEKSEV

>member
-1 MDNINENIEKLSE
+1 MKLEVYKILSINFSKNKTHGGSVLDNKNEVIENQNVEKDKINE
-14 KKLPNEDEEFNNF
+14 KKSNNC
-27 FFVGGADWIKSNKEN
+27 FFVGGDDWIENKN
-42 ISKEKKNKIKLFLKK
+42 LKKEEKERYKGKIKLFLKK

-70 GSSIHLGAESIQG
+70 GSSIHLSAESIQE
-83 IPKKVMDKIDGIDE
+83 IPKQISDKIEKNNNIKKLFENLKKKYEKRLQLDIKEKIEKRNDCLIWENKID
-97 IEQKDK
+97 
-103 TDETNKKDEI
+103 
-113 KNLFKELKD
+113 NLEEELKN
-122 KYVDKIKEEIKKGKD
+122 KLKEFKIEKE
-137 YFIWEDKAIKPIID
+137 
-151 KISNDLKVNLKISE
+151 KVNLKEIIE
-165 EDEIEKI
+165 ENK
-172 KFKKDIEKELKENRE
+172 
-187 KIETEDI
+187 
-194 IKAIFTSDNIKKY
+194 
-207 IINLDEVNENLKK
+207 LDE
-220 ITEEVKLKLE
+220 T
-230 LLKLI
+230 
-235 NEDKKINL
+235 
-243 KEAIMNEK
+243 
-251 FNNKEKEEIYKLGIE
+251 EKEEIYKLGIE

-281 LMEQSEGLIS
+281 LMEQSEDLIS
-291 KKEIDLEN
+291 KEEIDIEKLG
-299 LKQLI
+299 QLI
-304 ETIKKGIFEMCDID
+304 KIIKKAIFEMCDID
-318 NISFEDNFFF
+318 KISFDDNHFLKKEE
-328 NREADSVISARI
+328 NNEI
-340 KIETRKKMEKE
+340 KDKMKKE
-351 GKYTYHRSFL
+351 GKYTYHKSFL

-393 IEYINGFVGFNERN
+393 IEYINGFVGFNKRN
-407 FRPEVYNYDFFF
+407 FRPEVYSYDFFF

-446 VYKNQNKNNPYG
+446 VYRNQNKNNPYG

-469 KLKNKMDN
+469 NLKNEEDN

-509 QQPEAVLFVIGY
+509 QQPEAVLFVVGY
-521 SFYDEHVND
+521 SFYDEHIND

-543 VIVDFNGTQSGGEI
+543 IIVDFKGTGNGGEI

-563 KDPRIIISQGGELGD
+563 KDPRIIICQGEELGD

-590 DQEDTRAKVMSSIEK
+590 DQEDTRIKVMNSIEK
-605 LYTKEDNEKSEV
+605 LYPKEDDEKSEV

>member
-1 MDNINENIEKLSE
+1 MDSKNENTENLS
-14 KKLPNEDEEFNNF
+14 KKKVPNKDEEFNNF
-27 FFVGGADWIKSNKEN
+27 FFVGGDDWIKNEKES

-70 GSSIHLGAESIQG
+70 GSSIHLGAETVQR
-83 IPKKVMDKIDGIDE
+83 IPEKVTDE
-97 IEQKDK
+97 IE
-103 TDETNKKDEI
+103 EKDEV
-113 KNLFKELKD
+113 KNLFKKLKN
-122 KYVDKIKEEIKKGKD
+122 KYVDKIKEEIRKGKD
-137 YFIWEDKAIKPIID
+137 YFIWEDKVLKPIID
-151 KISNDLKVNLKISE
+151 KIFDNLKKNLEISE
-165 EDEIEKI
+165 EDEIKKI
-172 KFKKDIEKELKENRE
+172 KFKKDIEEELRENSK
-187 KIETEDI
+187 KIDSKNI
-194 IKAIFTSDNIKKY
+194 IKTIFANDNIKKY
-207 IINLDEVNENLKK
+207 NIILDEVDEILKN
-220 ITEEVKLKLE
+220 ITEKFKIELE

-235 NEDKKINL
+235 NKNKINL
-243 KEAIMNEK
+243 KEIAINKK
-251 FNNKEKEEIYKLGIE
+251 FNDEEKEKIYKLGIE

-281 LMEQSEGLIS
+281 LMEQSEGIIS
-291 KKEIDLEN
+291 KEEIDIEKLE
-299 LKQLI
+299 QLI
-304 ETIKKGIFEMCDID
+304 ETIKKAIFEMCDID
-318 NISFEDNFFF
+318 NISFEDNLFFK
-328 NREADSVISARI
+328 READSVISARI

-605 LYTKEDNEKSEV
+605 LYPKEDNEKSEV

>member
-1 MDNINENIEKLSE
+1 MG
-14 KKLPNEDEEFNNF
+14 
-27 FFVGGADWIKSNKEN
+27 V
-42 ISKEKKNKIKLFLKK
+42 
-57 YLLLDNVN
+57 
-65 FLFGT
+65 
-70 GSSIHLGAESIQG
+70 
-83 IPKKVMDKIDGIDE
+83 
-97 IEQKDK
+97 
-103 TDETNKKDEI
+103 
-113 KNLFKELKD
+113 
-122 KYVDKIKEEIKKGKD
+122 
-137 YFIWEDKAIKPIID
+137 
-151 KISNDLKVNLKISE
+151 
-165 EDEIEKI
+165 
-172 KFKKDIEKELKENRE
+172 
-187 KIETEDI
+187 
-194 IKAIFTSDNIKKY
+194 
-207 IINLDEVNENLKK
+207 
-220 ITEEVKLKLE
+220 
-230 LLKLI
+230 
-235 NEDKKINL
+235 
-243 KEAIMNEK
+243 
-251 FNNKEKEEIYKLGIE
+251 E

-281 LMEQSEGLIS
+281 LMKQSEGLIS
-291 KKEIDLEN
+291 KNELEIDIEKLG
-299 LKQLI
+299 KLI
-304 ETIKKGIFEMCDID
+304 EAIKKAIFEMCDID
-318 NISFEDNFFF
+318 NISFVKNWFLNKKGNKE
-328 NREADSVISARI
+328 I
-340 KIETRKKMEKE
+340 KEKMEKE
-351 GKYTYHRSFL
+351 GKYTYHKSFL

-386 YACDELG
+386 YAYDELG

-469 KLKNKMDN
+469 KLENKMDN

-509 QQPEAVLFVIGY
+509 QQPEAVLFVVGY
-521 SFYDEHVND
+521 SFYDEHIND

-543 VIVDFNGTQSGGEI
+543 IIVDFNGTKNDGEI

-563 KDPRIIISQGGELGD
+563 KDPRIIICQGEELGD
-578 FKYFSKELLPTM
+578 FKYFSKELLPTI
-590 DQEDTRAKVMSSIEK
+590 DQEDTRAKVMNSLDK
-605 LYTKEDNEKSEV
+605 LYQTENDKKQEV

>member
-1 MDNINENIEKLSE
+1 MDNKNEIVENKNSE
-14 KKLPNEDEEFNNF
+14 KVQKKDQNNEKKSNNC
-27 FFVGGADWIKSNKEN
+27 FFVGEERWIENKKIDNKDKS
-42 ISKEKKNKIKLFLKK
+42 KIKLFLKK

-70 GSSIHLGAESIQG
+70 GSSIHLGAESIQE
-83 IPKKVMDKIDGIDE
+83 IPKQISEKIEKNDDV
-97 IEQKDK
+97 
-103 TDETNKKDEI
+103 N
-113 KNLFKELKD
+113 NLFKKLKE
-122 KYVDKIKEEIKKGKD
+122 KYEVRKFLDVKEEIKKGND
-137 YFIWEDKAIKPIID
+137 YFIWKDKVLKPIID
-151 KISNDLKVNLKISE
+151 KIFDNLKENIEISE

-172 KFKKDIEKELKENRE
+172 KFKKDIEEELTENNK
-187 KIETEDI
+187 KIESKDI
-194 IKAIFTSDNIKKY
+194 IKIISTSDNIKKY
-207 IINLDEVNENLKK
+207 IINLDKVSEKLKE

-235 NEDKKINL
+235 NKDKEINL

-251 FNNKEKEEIYKLGIE
+251 FNDKEKEEIYKLGVE

-281 LMEQSEGLIS
+281 LMKQSEGLIS
-291 KKEIDLEN
+291 KNELDIDIEKLG
-299 LKQLI
+299 KLI
-304 ETIKKGIFEMCDID
+304 EAIKKAIFEMCDVD
-318 NISFEDNFFF
+318 RISFNDNHFLKKEE
-328 NREADSVISARI
+328 NKEI
-340 KIETRKKMEKE
+340 KDKMEKE
-351 GKYTYHRSFL
+351 GRYTYHKSLL

-469 KLKNKMDN
+469 KLTNETNN
-477 LGEIMIYPT
+477 LGDIMIYPT

-509 QQPEAVLFVIGY
+509 QQPEAVLFVVGY
-521 SFYDEHVND
+521 SFYDEHIND

-543 VIVDFNGTQSGGEI
+543 IIVDFNGTKNKGEI
-557 KRLNDL
+557 KKLNDL
-563 KDPRIIISQGGELGD
+563 KDPRIIICQGEELGD

-605 LYTKEDNEKSEV
+605 LYQVENDKKQEE

>member
-1 MDNINENIEKLSE
+1 MDSKNENTENLS
-14 KKLPNEDEEFNNF
+14 KKKVPNKDEEFNNF
-27 FFVGGADWIKSNKEN
+27 FFVGGDDWIKNEKES

-70 GSSIHLGAESIQG
+70 GSSIHLGAETVQR
-83 IPKKVMDKIDGIDE
+83 IPEKVTDE
-97 IEQKDK
+97 IE
-103 TDETNKKDEI
+103 EKDEV
-113 KNLFKELKD
+113 KNLFKKLKN
-122 KYVDKIKEEIKKGKD
+122 KYVDKIKEEIRKGKD
-137 YFIWEDKAIKPIID
+137 YFIWEDKVLKPIID
-151 KISNDLKVNLKISE
+151 KIFDNLKKNLEISE
-165 EDEIEKI
+165 EDEIKKI
-172 KFKKDIEKELKENRE
+172 KFKKDIEEELRENSK
-187 KIETEDI
+187 KIDSKNI
-194 IKAIFTSDNIKKY
+194 IKTIFANDNIKKY
-207 IINLDEVNENLKK
+207 NIILDEVDEILKN
-220 ITEEVKLKLE
+220 ITEKFKIELE

-235 NEDKKINL
+235 NKNKINL
-243 KEAIMNEK
+243 KEIAINKK
-251 FNNKEKEEIYKLGIE
+251 FNDEEKEKIYKLGIE

-281 LMEQSEGLIS
+281 LMEQSEGIIS
-291 KKEIDLEN
+291 KEEIDIEKLE
-299 LKQLI
+299 QLI
-304 ETIKKGIFEMCDID
+304 ETIKKAIFEMCDID
-318 NISFEDNFFF
+318 NISFEDNLFFK
-328 NREADSVISARI
+328 READSVISARI

-469 KLKNKMDN
+469 KLTNETNETNN
-477 LGEIMIYPT
+477 LGDIMIYPT

-509 QQPEAVLFVIGY
+509 QQPEAVLFVVGY

>member
-1 MDNINENIEKLSE
+1 MDSKNENTENLS
-14 KKLPNEDEEFNNF
+14 KKKVPNKDEEFNNF
-27 FFVGGADWIKSNKEN
+27 FFVGGDDWIKNEKES

-70 GSSIHLGAESIQG
+70 GSSIHLGAETVQR
-83 IPKKVMDKIDGIDE
+83 IPEKVTDE
-97 IEQKDK
+97 IE
-103 TDETNKKDEI
+103 EKDEV
-113 KNLFKELKD
+113 KNLFKKLKN
-122 KYVDKIKEEIKKGKD
+122 KYVDKIKEEIRKGKD
-137 YFIWEDKAIKPIID
+137 YFIWEDKVLKPIID
-151 KISNDLKVNLKISE
+151 KIFDNLKKNLEISE
-165 EDEIEKI
+165 EDEIKKI
-172 KFKKDIEKELKENRE
+172 KFKKDIEEELRENSK
-187 KIETEDI
+187 KIDSKNI
-194 IKAIFTSDNIKKY
+194 IKTIFANDNIKKY
-207 IINLDEVNENLKK
+207 NIILDEVDEILKN
-220 ITEEVKLKLE
+220 ITEKFKIELE

-235 NEDKKINL
+235 NKNKINL
-243 KEAIMNEK
+243 KEIAINKK
-251 FNNKEKEEIYKLGIE
+251 FNDEEKEKIYKLGIE

-281 LMEQSEGLIS
+281 LMEQSEGIIS
-291 KKEIDLEN
+291 KEEIDIEKLE
-299 LKQLI
+299 QLI
-304 ETIKKGIFEMCDID
+304 ETIKKAIFEMCDID
-318 NISFEDNFFF
+318 NISFEDNLFFK
-328 NREADSVISARI
+328 READSVISARI

-605 LYTKEDNEKSEV
+605 LYPKEDDEKSEV

>member
-1 MDNINENIEKLSE
+1 MDSKNENTENLS
-14 KKLPNEDEEFNNF
+14 KKKVPNKDEEFNNF
-27 FFVGGADWIKSNKEN
+27 FFVGGDDWIKNEKES

-70 GSSIHLGAESIQG
+70 GSSVHLGAETVQR
-83 IPKKVMDKIDGIDE
+83 IPEKVTDE
-97 IEQKDK
+97 IE
-103 TDETNKKDEI
+103 EKDEV
-113 KNLFKELKD
+113 KNLFKKLKN

-137 YFIWEDKAIKPIID
+137 YFIWEDKVIKPIID
-151 KISNDLKVNLKISE
+151 KISNDLKVNLKITE
-165 EDEIEKI
+165 EDKIEKI
-172 KFKKDIEKELKENRE
+172 KFKKDIEEELRENSK
-187 KIETEDI
+187 KIDSKNI
-194 IKAIFTSDNIKKY
+194 IKTIFANDNIKKY
-207 IINLDEVNENLKK
+207 NIILDEVDEILKN
-220 ITEEVKLKLE
+220 ITEKFKIELE

-235 NEDKKINL
+235 NKNKINL
-243 KEAIMNEK
+243 KEIAINEK
-251 FNNKEKEEIYKLGIE
+251 FNDEEKEKIYKLGIE

-281 LMEQSEGLIS
+281 LMEQSEGIIS
-291 KKEIDLEN
+291 KEEIDIEKLE
-299 LKQLI
+299 QLI
-304 ETIKKGIFEMCDID
+304 ETIKKAIFEMCDID
-318 NISFEDNFFF
+318 NISFEDNLFFK
-328 NREADSVISARI
+328 READSVISVKI

-605 LYTKEDNEKSEV
+605 LYPKEDNEKSEV